1 MSQELLDHLQD
12 LLRRTR
18 WHGRLKARAM
28 FGGHGLYL
36 DGRMCAIVFSEALYL
51 KTDAVNRAEFIERG
65 LAPFVYLMKGK
76 PMPLSYYQVPA
87 EALEDGAELARWL
100 ESAFAA
106 AGRRAAARAEKGT
119 HTIKKRGRPVFMQAS
134 PSAPK
139 APRPKASPPRRTR

>member
-1 MSQELLDHLQD
+1 MSHELLDHVQD

-18 WHGRLKARAM
+18 WKGRLKARAM

-36 DGRMCAIVFSEALYL
+36 DGRMCAIVFNEALYL
-51 KTDAVNRAEFIERG
+51 KTDTVNRPQFLERG

-87 EALEDGAELARWL
+87 DALEDGAELALWL

-106 AGRRAAARAEKGT
+106 AGRRAAAREEKGT
-119 HTIKKRGRPVFMQAS
+119 HTIKKSGRPVFM
-134 PSAPK
+134 K
-139 APRPKASPPRRTR
+139 GPRPKASPPRRKS